1 MINLSRFIKIRE
13 GNSLVRFSATLFIIS
28 VVILLLF
35 LLFPGDNSSSDL
47 VSKDLGQNGDPI
59 QFKSNFAH
67 YLLKTLGVTGFIVLI
82 ILVGFKWYK
91 NKLSIENNFF
101 SMDVLGKQHLSPK
114 QYLMMVKIDEK
125 KLLLGVTDQSIQL
138 VKEFNGE
145 NVESNVQDIDKR
157 ENV

>member
-13 GNSLVRFSATLFIIS
+13 GNPLVRFSATLFIIS
-28 VVILLLF
+28 VAILLLF

-82 ILVGFKWYK
+82 FADMFSSSTSLRGHSNTFI
-91 NKLSIENNFF
+91 NSSIHF
-101 SMDVLGKQHLSPK
+101 
-114 QYLMMVKIDEK
+114 
-125 KLLLGVTDQSIQL
+125 
-138 VKEFNGE
+138 
-145 NVESNVQDIDKR
+145 
-157 ENV
+157 